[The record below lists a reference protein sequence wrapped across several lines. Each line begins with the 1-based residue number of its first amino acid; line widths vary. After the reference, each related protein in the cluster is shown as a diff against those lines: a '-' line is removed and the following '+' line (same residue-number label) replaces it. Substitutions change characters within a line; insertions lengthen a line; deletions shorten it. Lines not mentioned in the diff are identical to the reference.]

1 MLTHLQVVLRQE
13 TPSNGQINARIT
25 NPLAENIGSIVNF
38 VWAVLALLA
47 IIIAYRIYLNWQSG
61 EEENTVQA
69 ISKWLLGM
77 VLCLALIGGLKLWLA
92 SNPAYDSGVNYNF

>member
-1 MLTHLQVVLRQE
+1 MFTLLQVVIRQE
-13 TPSNGQINARIT
+13 SPTNGQINARIT
-25 NPLAENIGSIVNF
+25 NPLAENVGIIVNF
-38 VWAVLALLA
+38 VWVVLAILA
-47 IIIAYRIYLNWQSG
+47 LTTAYRIYSNWMNG
-61 EEENTVQA
+61 EDENTVQS